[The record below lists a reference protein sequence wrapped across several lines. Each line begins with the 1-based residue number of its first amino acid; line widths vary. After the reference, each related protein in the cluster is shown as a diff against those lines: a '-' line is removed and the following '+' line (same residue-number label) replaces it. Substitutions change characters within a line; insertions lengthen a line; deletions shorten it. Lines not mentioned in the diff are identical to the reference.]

1 MSPFNKNL
9 INTRLEHEARRIIAN
24 GFSHSPTERIIALKV
39 AQDINNQDQMLTSD
53 EFLVGGF

>member
-9 INTRLEHEARRIIAN
+9 INARLEHEARTIIAN